1 MGELSLDGSV
11 LPVRGALPMA
21 LAARDKGFAGV
32 ILPRQNAPE
41 AAVVSSIDVYGIS
54 HLREVVDFLRG
65 DRELEPVQADTQ
77 ALLRQQ
83 GGAYE
88 ADFSDVK
95 GQRVAKRVLE
105 IAAAGGHNVLMIG
118 SPGSGK
124 TMLARRLPS
133 IMPPMTLD
141 EALET
146 TKIHSV
152 AGRIGAGSGLIGQRP
167 FRSPHH
173 LTSRVALIAA
183 AIYAGAWLTRKI
195 PAGRAYVYASLFC
208 TGLLLADLSSTKRP
222 MPRNERL
229 AMIVEIDRTPS
240 LSGRWAV
247 TTARAGMYRCFG
259 RQAGTT
265 PARWQPTD
273 EKIELR
279 FDTGFHVS
287 VGEQMA
293 VAGYLNPIDT
303 SGSRYGALMRSRG
316 LTARAYVTR
325 GNLIARMDGNG
336 RTAMRSA
343 ALFQRAAVE
352 RLSRLRLSETDR
364 SMVCALVAGERR
376 TMDRDLRAAYARTGT
391 AHILA
396 VSGLH
401 MGFVMLLVNLALG
414 WVVLLRHGHL
424 IRNVLAILALWTYA
438 VMAGLSPSVVRSA
451 LMLSA
456 AQAALGASVS
466 GNGYNVVLGTATL
479 MLAVRPSYLSDVSFQ
494 LSFAAV
500 LSILFF
506 YPRLYR
512 RRLSR
517 HRALDALYSSL
528 LLGAAA
534 QIGTLPLI
542 AYHFGNVPLVSLA
555 INPVVIFAAFVV
567 IGASLLWLLC
577 PLPLWNPFLSRIVE
591 TALTV
596 QNGMVAH
603 AAASPAAAIE
613 GIVLPEW
620 AVVLAYALLGML
632 AVAVKLR
639 EEKRTDGPT
648 RRIRKRKVAH

>member
-1 MGELSLDGSV
+1 MLLNDKIRITPFARI
-11 LPVRGALPMA
+11 LPP
-21 LAARDKGFAGV
+21 LAAGIACQRFAS
-32 ILPRQNAPE
+32 APLW
-41 AAVVSSIDVYGIS
+41 A
-54 HLREVVDFLRG
+54 
-65 DRELEPVQADTQ
+65 
-77 ALLRQQ
+77 
-83 GGAYE
+83 
-88 ADFSDVK
+88 
-95 GQRVAKRVLE
+95 
-105 IAAAGGHNVLMIG
+105 
-118 SPGSGK
+118 
-124 TMLARRLPS
+124 
-133 IMPPMTLD
+133 
-141 EALET
+141 
-146 TKIHSV
+146 
-152 AGRIGAGSGLIGQRP
+152 
-167 FRSPHH
+167 
-173 LTSRVALIAA
+173 VALIAA
-183 AIYAGAWLTRKI
+183 AVYAGAWLTRKI

-466 GNGYNVVLGTATL
+466 GNGYNVVLG
-479 MLAVRPSYLSDVSFQ
+479 
-494 LSFAAV
+494 
-500 LSILFF
+500 
-506 YPRLYR
+506 
-512 RRLSR
+512 
-517 HRALDALYSSL
+517 
-528 LLGAAA
+528 AAA

-555 INPVVIFAAFVV
+555 INPIVIFAAFVV

-577 PLPLWNPFLSRIVE
+577 PLPLWNLFLSRIVE

-596 QNGMVAH
+596 QNGTVAH

>member
-1 MGELSLDGSV
+1 MLLNDKIRITPFARI
-11 LPVRGALPMA
+11 LPP
-21 LAARDKGFAGV
+21 LAAGIACQRFAS
-32 ILPRQNAPE
+32 APLW
-41 AAVVSSIDVYGIS
+41 A
-54 HLREVVDFLRG
+54 
-65 DRELEPVQADTQ
+65 
-77 ALLRQQ
+77 
-83 GGAYE
+83 
-88 ADFSDVK
+88 
-95 GQRVAKRVLE
+95 
-105 IAAAGGHNVLMIG
+105 
-118 SPGSGK
+118 
-124 TMLARRLPS
+124 
-133 IMPPMTLD
+133 
-141 EALET
+141 
-146 TKIHSV
+146 
-152 AGRIGAGSGLIGQRP
+152 
-167 FRSPHH
+167 
-173 LTSRVALIAA
+173 VALIAA
-183 AIYAGAWLTRKI
+183 AVYAGAWLTRKI

-555 INPVVIFAAFVV
+555 INPIVIFAAFVV

-577 PLPLWNPFLSRIVE
+577 PLPLWNLFLSRIVE

-596 QNGMVAH
+596 QNGTVAH

>member
-1 MGELSLDGSV
+1 MLLNDKIRITPFARI
-11 LPVRGALPMA
+11 LPP
-21 LAARDKGFAGV
+21 LAAGIACQRFAS
-32 ILPRQNAPE
+32 APLW
-41 AAVVSSIDVYGIS
+41 A
-54 HLREVVDFLRG
+54 
-65 DRELEPVQADTQ
+65 
-77 ALLRQQ
+77 
-83 GGAYE
+83 
-88 ADFSDVK
+88 
-95 GQRVAKRVLE
+95 
-105 IAAAGGHNVLMIG
+105 
-118 SPGSGK
+118 
-124 TMLARRLPS
+124 
-133 IMPPMTLD
+133 
-141 EALET
+141 
-146 TKIHSV
+146 
-152 AGRIGAGSGLIGQRP
+152 
-167 FRSPHH
+167 
-173 LTSRVALIAA
+173 VALIAA

-229 AMIVEIDRTPS
+229 AMIVEIDR
-240 LSGRWAV
+240 
-247 TTARAGMYRCFG
+247 
-259 RQAGTT
+259 
-265 PARWQPTD
+265 
-273 EKIELR
+273 
-279 FDTGFHVS
+279 
-287 VGEQMA
+287 
-293 VAGYLNPIDT
+293 
-303 SGSRYGALMRSRG
+303 
-316 LTARAYVTR
+316 
-325 GNLIARMDGNG
+325 
-336 RTAMRSA
+336 
-343 ALFQRAAVE
+343 
-352 RLSRLRLSETDR
+352 

-414 WVVLLRHGHL
+414 WIVLLRHGHL

-479 MLAVRPSYLSDVSFQ
+479 MLAVRPGYLSDVSFQ

>member
-1 MGELSLDGSV
+1 MKLHTKSDFTALMHRFLDPL
-11 LPVRGALPMA
+11 LPLYSEGGARLHLGDTGVTYPGCTIEMEAFSRPLWA
-21 LAARDKGFAGV
+21 LAPFWTGGGRAD
-32 ILPRQNAPE
+32 
-41 AAVVSSIDVYGIS
+41 
-54 HLREVVDFLRG
+54 DFLRIYRKGLASGTDPESPEYWG
-65 DRELEPVQADTQ
+65 DPNDYDQLFVEMA
-77 ALLRQQ
+77 AL
-83 GGAYE
+83 AC
-88 ADFSDVK
+88 A
-95 GQRVAKRVLE
+95 
-105 IAAAGGHNVLMIG
+105 I
-118 SPGSGK
+118 
-124 TMLARRLPS
+124 
-133 IMPPMTLD
+133 
-141 EALET
+141 LET
-146 TKIHSV
+146 PESV
-152 AGRIGAGSGLIGQRP
+152 WEPLTDAEKANLAKWLDTINHHDLPGCNWLL
-167 FRSPHH
+167 FR
-173 LTSRVALIAA
+173 V
-183 AIYAGAWLTRKI
+183 
-195 PAGRAYVYASLFC
+195 
-208 TGLLLADLSSTKRP
+208 
-222 MPRNERL
+222 
-229 AMIVEIDRTPS
+229 
-240 LSGRWAV
+240 
-247 TTARAGMYRCFG
+247 
-259 RQAGTT
+259 
-265 PARWQPTD
+265 
-273 EKIELR
+273 
-279 FDTGFHVS
+279 
-287 VGEQMA
+287 
-293 VAGYLNPIDT
+293 
-303 SGSRYGALMRSRG
+303 
-316 LTARAYVTR
+316 
-325 GNLIARMDGNG
+325 
-336 RTAMRSA
+336 
-343 ALFQRAAVE
+343 
-352 RLSRLRLSETDR
+352 
-364 SMVCALVAGERR
+364 
-376 TMDRDLRAAYARTGT
+376 
-391 AHILA
+391 
-396 VSGLH
+396 
-401 MGFVMLLVNLALG
+401 LVNLALG

-542 AYHFGNVPLVSLA
+542 VYHFGNVPLVSLA

-577 PLPLWNPFLSRIVE
+577 PLPLWNLFLSRIVE

-596 QNGMVAH
+596 QNGTVAH

>member
-1 MGELSLDGSV
+1 MLLNDKIRITPFARI
-11 LPVRGALPMA
+11 LPP
-21 LAARDKGFAGV
+21 LAAGIACQRFAS
-32 ILPRQNAPE
+32 APLW
-41 AAVVSSIDVYGIS
+41 A
-54 HLREVVDFLRG
+54 
-65 DRELEPVQADTQ
+65 
-77 ALLRQQ
+77 
-83 GGAYE
+83 
-88 ADFSDVK
+88 
-95 GQRVAKRVLE
+95 
-105 IAAAGGHNVLMIG
+105 
-118 SPGSGK
+118 
-124 TMLARRLPS
+124 
-133 IMPPMTLD
+133 
-141 EALET
+141 
-146 TKIHSV
+146 
-152 AGRIGAGSGLIGQRP
+152 
-167 FRSPHH
+167 
-173 LTSRVALIAA
+173 VALIAA
-183 AIYAGAWLTRKI
+183 AVYAGAWLTRKI

-336 RTAMRSA
+336 RTAMRNA
-343 ALFQRAAVE
+343 ALFQRVAVE

-512 RRLSR
+512 YRKRLGKIPNGILSCVM
-517 HRALDALYSSL
+517 
-528 LLGAAA
+528 LGAAA
-534 QIGTLPLI
+534 QIGTLPLV
-542 AYHFGNVPLVSLA
+542 AYSFGNIPLIALL
-555 INPVVIFAAFVV
+555 INPIVILTSFV
-567 IGASLLWLLC
+567 IISTGLLWLL
-577 PLPLWNPFLSRIVE
+577 LPLGILNPVCSFVIKTALWIQNGLIEWAAGIPVAAIKDVRMDGMSVLMLYAALGLLAVWIKIREDARTEKLAVTKKSRIF
-591 TALTV
+591 A
-596 QNGMVAH
+596 
-603 AAASPAAAIE
+603 
-613 GIVLPEW
+613 
-620 AVVLAYALLGML
+620 
-632 AVAVKLR
+632 R
-639 EEKRTDGPT
+639 
-648 RRIRKRKVAH
+648 

>member
-1 MGELSLDGSV
+1 
-11 LPVRGALPMA
+11 
-21 LAARDKGFAGV
+21 
-32 ILPRQNAPE
+32 
-41 AAVVSSIDVYGIS
+41 
-54 HLREVVDFLRG
+54 
-65 DRELEPVQADTQ
+65 
-77 ALLRQQ
+77 
-83 GGAYE
+83 
-88 ADFSDVK
+88 
-95 GQRVAKRVLE
+95 
-105 IAAAGGHNVLMIG
+105 
-118 SPGSGK
+118 
-124 TMLARRLPS
+124 
-133 IMPPMTLD
+133 
-141 EALET
+141 
-146 TKIHSV
+146 
-152 AGRIGAGSGLIGQRP
+152 
-167 FRSPHH
+167 
-173 LTSRVALIAA
+173 
-183 AIYAGAWLTRKI
+183 
-195 PAGRAYVYASLFC
+195 
-208 TGLLLADLSSTKRP
+208 
-222 MPRNERL
+222 
-229 AMIVEIDRTPS
+229 MIVEIDRTPS

-466 GNGYNVVLGTATL
+466 GNGYNVVFGTATL

-596 QNGMVAH
+596 QNGTVAH

>member
-1 MGELSLDGSV
+1 
-11 LPVRGALPMA
+11 
-21 LAARDKGFAGV
+21 
-32 ILPRQNAPE
+32 
-41 AAVVSSIDVYGIS
+41 
-54 HLREVVDFLRG
+54 
-65 DRELEPVQADTQ
+65 
-77 ALLRQQ
+77 
-83 GGAYE
+83 
-88 ADFSDVK
+88 
-95 GQRVAKRVLE
+95 
-105 IAAAGGHNVLMIG
+105 
-118 SPGSGK
+118 
-124 TMLARRLPS
+124 
-133 IMPPMTLD
+133 
-141 EALET
+141 
-146 TKIHSV
+146 
-152 AGRIGAGSGLIGQRP
+152 
-167 FRSPHH
+167 
-173 LTSRVALIAA
+173 
-183 AIYAGAWLTRKI
+183 
-195 PAGRAYVYASLFC
+195 
-208 TGLLLADLSSTKRP
+208 
-222 MPRNERL
+222 
-229 AMIVEIDRTPS
+229 
-240 LSGRWAV
+240 
-247 TTARAGMYRCFG
+247 
-259 RQAGTT
+259 
-265 PARWQPTD
+265 
-273 EKIELR
+273 
-279 FDTGFHVS
+279 
-287 VGEQMA
+287 
-293 VAGYLNPIDT
+293 
-303 SGSRYGALMRSRG
+303 MRSRG

-479 MLAVRPSYLSDVSFQ
+479 MLAVRPGYLSDVSFQ

-596 QNGMVAH
+596 QNGTVAH
-603 AAASPAAAIE
+603 AAASPAAAVE

-632 AVAVKLR
+632 AVAVKLH
-639 EEKRTDGPT
+639 EEKRTDG
-648 RRIRKRKVAH
+648 RRDAFGREKLRISRFCRIFAL